1 MDVKPAELCI
11 GTTDPAFVGALAA
24 GVAAALALSFA
35 LGRLERP
42 VQGRLIPQLYRNCI
56 WFGVLTALFV
66 GTIALLNVLFQ
77 WEHPGMTLCTSLIW
91 RWLFAPP
98 TLLFVGGVACG
109 VRVRGRG
116 SDQGVGTPLA
126 K

>member
-11 GTTDPAFVGALAA
+11 ETTDPAFVGALAA
-24 GVAAALALSFA
+24 GVAAAVALSFA

-42 VQGRLIPQLYRNCI
+42 VRGRLIPQLYRNFI

-66 GTIALLNVLFQ
+66 GTIALMHVLFQ
-77 WEHPGMTLCTSLIW
+77 WGHPGMVLCTSLIW

-98 TLLFVGGVACG
+98 ILLFVGGAAWG
-109 VRVRGRG
+109 VRERGRA
-116 SDQGVGTPLA
+116 SDQETA
-126 K
+126 A